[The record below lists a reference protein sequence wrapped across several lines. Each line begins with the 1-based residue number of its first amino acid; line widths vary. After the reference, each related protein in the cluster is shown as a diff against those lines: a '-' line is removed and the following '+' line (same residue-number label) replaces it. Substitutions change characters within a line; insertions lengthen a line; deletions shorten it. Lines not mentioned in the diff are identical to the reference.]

1 MLPRISFQINAYIHI
16 PYSGSDFRRSMGT
29 RVLSNRGTER
39 VPWECRGGGINSSRE
54 KTWQVLNRVWV
65 GAVSVPTGKTA
76 SGRGKKGTEMRKQK
90 EFSRNCRQLS
100 LERMWVEEHLGLS

>member
-1 MLPRISFQINAYIHI
+1 
-16 PYSGSDFRRSMGT
+16 MGT

-39 VPWECRGGGINSSRE
+39 MPWECRGGGIDSSRE

-76 SGRGKKGTEMRKQK
+76 SDRGKKGTEMRKQK